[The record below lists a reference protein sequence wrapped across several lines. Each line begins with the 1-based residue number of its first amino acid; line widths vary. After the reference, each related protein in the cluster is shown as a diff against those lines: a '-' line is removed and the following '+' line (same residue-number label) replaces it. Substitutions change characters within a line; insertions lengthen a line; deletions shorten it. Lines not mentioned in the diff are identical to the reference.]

1 MINPNYYPWGY
12 DSDNG
17 EPAPP
22 PGTERG
28 SLPEGAGGG

>member
-17 EPAPP
+17 ELLS
-22 PGTERG
+22 GTGFALQWGAWGRG
-28 SLPEGAGGG
+28 